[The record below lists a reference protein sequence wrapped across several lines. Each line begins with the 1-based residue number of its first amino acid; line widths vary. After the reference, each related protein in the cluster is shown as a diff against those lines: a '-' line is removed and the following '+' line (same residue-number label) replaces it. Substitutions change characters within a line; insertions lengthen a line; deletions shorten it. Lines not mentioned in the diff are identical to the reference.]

1 MAQIIPPVLALVSLE
16 VGKRQTKEDLSFLVG
31 RVFLK
36 LPLSMCIRDLS
47 NPFLLLSLRCL

>member
-16 VGKRQTKEDLSFLVG
+16 VGKRKTKDLSFLVG

-47 NPFLLLSLRCL
+47 DPFLLLSLRCL